1 MVSAVGGADLAADGL
16 DEAVPEGDVRGLLLG
31 VTAQLGALGLGGGVG
46 DVGAEA
52 GDRGGRV
59 AVLAG
64 VAGQLLAAQLAGGP
78 ALVEGV
84 LEHVPAVAGLLDPL
98 PDVVAH

>member
-1 MVSAVGGADLAADGL
+1 
-16 DEAVPEGDVRGLLLG
+16 
-31 VTAQLGALGLGGGVG
+31 VTAQLGALGLGGGLG
-46 DVGAEA
+46 DVGREA
-52 GDRGGRV
+52 GERRGRV

-64 VAGQLLAAQLAGGP
+64 VLGELLAGQLTGRP